1 MNGFD
6 ILGLGSLAV
15 DDVIHV
21 ERYPKPDTKTRIIK
35 RERRFGG
42 LTGTALATAARLG
55 AKCAYVGRLG
65 TGASSQAVMQALV
78 SVGVETMHAVVSER
92 FAVTESTIILSPSTR
107 NVFSSADGPTGADDH
122 WPDAELIRQSKVLL
136 VDHHGLPGGI
146 RAASIARAADID
158 VVGDFERQDSLL
170 LFSILPLVNH
180 LILSE
185 SFALAITGAST
196 ISQSIERLSE
206 DCRGNIVITSGSS
219 GCWFSDFQQ
228 SPPRFFP
235 AIRVSAPDTLGCG
248 DVFHG
253 AYAFGLCQGKT
264 PVECVQFAN
273 KVAAIRAQ
281 RGGNW
286 NSLPSLAEVTARQ
299 FEAAP
304 YPRE

>member
-1 MNGFD
+1 MTGFD
-6 ILGLGSLAV
+6 ILGLGNIAL

-21 ERYPKPDTKTRIIK
+21 DRYPKPDTKTRIIR

-55 AKCAYVGRLG
+55 AKCAYAGRLG
-65 TGASSQAVMQALV
+65 TDPSSQAVMQALA
-78 SVGVETMHAVVSER
+78 SVGVETTYAIVSER
-92 FAVTESTIILSPSTR
+92 FAVTESTIILSPTTR

-122 WPDAELIRQSKVLL
+122 WPNPTLIRQSKVLL

-146 RAASIARAADID
+146 RAASIARAADVH

-170 LFSILPLVNH
+170 LFSLIPLVNH

-196 ISQSIERLSE
+196 ILQSIERLSE
-206 DCRGNIVITSGSS
+206 DCCGNIVITSGSS
-219 GCWFSDFQQ
+219 GCWFSGFNQ
-228 SPPRFFP
+228 SSPRFFP
-235 AIRVSAPDTLGCG
+235 AVRVSASDTLGCG

-264 PVECVQFAN
+264 PIECVQFAN
-273 KVAAIRAQ
+273 EVAAVRAR

-286 NSLPSLAEVTARQ
+286 NALPTLSEVTARQ
-299 FEAAP
+299 FGATP
-304 YPRE
+304 YPRA